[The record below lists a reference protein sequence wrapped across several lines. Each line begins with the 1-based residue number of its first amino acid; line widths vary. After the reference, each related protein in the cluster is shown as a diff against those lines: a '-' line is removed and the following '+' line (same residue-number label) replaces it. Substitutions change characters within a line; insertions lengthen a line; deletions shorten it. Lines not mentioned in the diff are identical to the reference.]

1 MLYGNTLRDMM
12 IRVARSRPVQAKWSD
27 RILDEALE
35 SLAARR
41 PDIERTKLD
50 RLRTLMNAAVPDS
63 LVTGYE
69 PLIDGLKSP
78 DPDDRHGLS
87 SGR

>member
-1 MLYGNTLRDMM
+1 ML
-12 IRVARSRPVQAKWSD
+12 IRVARSRLVQARWSD
-27 RILDEALE
+27 RILDETLGN
-35 SLAARR
+35 LAARR
-41 PDIERTKLD
+41 PDIERAKLD

-69 PLIDGLKSP
+69 PLIEGLKLP
-78 DPDDRHGLS
+78 VAALR